1 MLNILRIM
9 CNIVL
14 HRCHN
19 CYTLHVAGVEGDW
32 RLGTGE
38 TGPVTRPSLAT
49 LHSRYLHYLHCRYL
63 HYLYC
68 SRPALTISIIHG
80 GEVDIYLSAQ
90 TCRAAAF
97 THKLTKLA
105 ILHRPTSLSLKPFLC
120 TNNRHFKVKE

>member
-1 MLNILRIM
+1 M
-9 CNIVL
+9 
-14 HRCHN
+14 
-19 CYTLHVAGVEGDW
+19 EGDW

-49 LHSRYLHYLHCRYL
+49 LHFRYLHHLYCSLHCRYLYYLYCYTVYIYIIYNGYL

-68 SRPALTISIIHG
+68 SRPALTISIIHR
-80 GEVDIYLSAQ
+80 GEVDIISIIYLSVQ